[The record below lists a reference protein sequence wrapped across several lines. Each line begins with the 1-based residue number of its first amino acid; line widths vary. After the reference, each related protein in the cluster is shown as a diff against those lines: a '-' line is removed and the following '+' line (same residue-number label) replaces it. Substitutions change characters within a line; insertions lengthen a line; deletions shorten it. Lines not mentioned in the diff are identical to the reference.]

1 MHDELFKMAAI
12 VDRYRAGPYVEAR
25 ERFLRQASAEGYSRS
40 MLERIAWVLLT
51 TAKAVQS
58 QGGSISSA
66 RLRSLLG
73 RRIRLGSGRRPSEHT
88 ATLIRRFGEA
98 WLRSIGALLP
108 DDVRQPWF
116 AQELSAFTEYMRV
129 ERGLSPVTIAT
140 REERMRWFFAS
151 LPSWVRS
158 LGHVTIGQ
166 IDTYLEGAA
175 RRGWSRGSLHAL
187 GSSLRSFFR
196 YAAQQGW
203 CSSSVALGIDL
214 PRLYALGDV
223 PKAPTID
230 EVNKLLEVSSNGND
244 LVTIRDHAI
253 LSLLIHYGL
262 RRGEVER
269 LTLDNID
276 WITETLHV
284 TRPKLRRS
292 PRRAD
297 LRGAAHHRGSRR
309 YWQTAAVLRTA
320 RILPRPNHHSLRAPR
335 RDDRSRPCRQISRR
349 VPPRRS
355 LIDPPRPISLA
366 PPRGYSR
373 HRDRAYRVARQ
384 PLPTSASQTLYRTR
398 EAEAGS
404 PSNSATT
411 APSDN
416 VIMLTWL
423 HGRDNCRP
431 SAAIRLRPCRVRQH
445 ARAGRPARA
454 GAGPH
459 GWTRPDRHSGRPFRR
474 EH

>member
-1 MHDELFKMAAI
+1 MHDELFKQPAVVA
-12 VDRYRAGPYVEAR
+12 RYRAAPYAESR
-25 ERFLRQASAEGYSRS
+25 ERFLKQARAEGYSLS

-58 QGGSISSA
+58 QGGSISST

-73 RRIRLGSGRRPSEHT
+73 RRIRLGNGQRPSEHT
-88 ATLIRRFGEA
+88 ASLIRRFGED

-108 DDVRQPWF
+108 DDVQPPWF
-116 AQELSAFTEYMRV
+116 ARELGAFTEYMRV

-151 LPSWVRS
+151 LPSRVRS
-158 LGHVTIGQ
+158 LGDVTIGQ
-166 IDTYLEGAA
+166 IDTYLEGEA

-203 CSSSVALGIDL
+203 CSSNVALGIDL

-230 EVNKLLEVSSNGND
+230 EVNKLLEASSAGND

-269 LTLDNID
+269 LTLDDID

-284 TRPKLRRS
+284 TRPKLRRPQCYPLS
-292 PRRAD
+292 APVGEAILRYLRQVRPRCAQRAVFLTIKAPYRPLSGASISAMVAMRLTQQGVKLSRVGAHCLRHACAGQLMDAGFTLKQIADHLGHRSMNSTRIYTKIDMQGLRQVAELD
-297 LRGAAHHRGSRR
+297 LGA
-309 YWQTAAVLRTA
+309 L
-320 RILPRPNHHSLRAPR
+320 L
-335 RDDRSRPCRQISRR
+335 
-349 VPPRRS
+349 
-355 LIDPPRPISLA
+355 
-366 PPRGYSR
+366 
-373 HRDRAYRVARQ
+373 
-384 PLPTSASQTLYRTR
+384 
-398 EAEAGS
+398 
-404 PSNSATT
+404 
-411 APSDN
+411 
-416 VIMLTWL
+416 
-423 HGRDNCRP
+423 
-431 SAAIRLRPCRVRQH
+431 
-445 ARAGRPARA
+445 
-454 GAGPH
+454 
-459 GWTRPDRHSGRPFRR
+459 
-474 EH
+474 

>member
-1 MHDELFKMAAI
+1 MHDELFKQPAVVA
-12 VDRYRAGPYVEAR
+12 RYRAAPYAESR
-25 ERFLRQASAEGYSRS
+25 ERFLKQARAEGYSLS

-58 QGGSISSA
+58 QGGSISST

-73 RRIRLGSGRRPSEHT
+73 RRIRLGNGQRPSEHT
-88 ATLIRRFGEA
+88 ASLIRRFGED

-108 DDVRQPWF
+108 DDVQPPWF
-116 AQELSAFTEYMRV
+116 ARELGAFTEYMRV

-151 LPSWVRS
+151 LPSRVRS
-158 LGHVTIGQ
+158 IGDVTIGQ
-166 IDTYLEGAA
+166 IDTYLEGEA

-230 EVNKLLEVSSNGND
+230 EVNKLLEASSAGND

-269 LTLDNID
+269 LTLDDID

-284 TRPKLRRS
+284 TRPKLRRPQCYPLS
-292 PRRAD
+292 APVGEAILRYLRQARPRCAQRTVFLTIKAPYRPLSGASISAMVAMRLTQQGVKLSRVGAHCLRHACAGQLMDAGFTLKQIAD
-297 LRGAAHHRGSRR
+297 HLGHRSMNSTRIYTKIDMQGLRQVAELDLGA
-309 YWQTAAVLRTA
+309 L
-320 RILPRPNHHSLRAPR
+320 L
-335 RDDRSRPCRQISRR
+335 
-349 VPPRRS
+349 
-355 LIDPPRPISLA
+355 
-366 PPRGYSR
+366 
-373 HRDRAYRVARQ
+373 
-384 PLPTSASQTLYRTR
+384 
-398 EAEAGS
+398 
-404 PSNSATT
+404 
-411 APSDN
+411 
-416 VIMLTWL
+416 
-423 HGRDNCRP
+423 
-431 SAAIRLRPCRVRQH
+431 
-445 ARAGRPARA
+445 
-454 GAGPH
+454 
-459 GWTRPDRHSGRPFRR
+459 
-474 EH
+474 